1 MVVAEL
7 EKTLSGCPA
16 VDSVVSLLDGVVEKL
31 SVLKRKAVES
41 IQAEDESAKLC
52 KRRIEHLKEHSSD
65 QPAAASVWKRKRMD
79 RMMVEHLLRCGY
91 YNTAVKLARQSG
103 IERCRGTRAGRLQKK
118 GSVHLTEEI
127 IQKAVSTW
135 SPSVTV
141 CAEDLVNIE
150 MFLTAKEVEESLE
163 RRETATC
170 LAWCHDNKSRL
181 RKMKGRQSEHDAKTG
196 RKSRVASGSL
206 KESEDL
212 GMETIK
218 GRPELSCLEFSLR
231 IQEFIELIRQ
241 NKRLDAV
248 RHARKHFSQA
258 EGSQLDEVRQVM
270 GMLAFPPDTHISPYK
285 DLLDPARWRMLI
297 QQFRYDNYRLHQLGN
312 NSVFTLTL
320 QAGLSAIKT
329 PQCYKEDGSSRSP
342 DCPVCSRSLNKLAQ
356 PLPMA
361 HCANSRLVCKIS
373 GDVMN
378 ENNPPMMLPNGYVY
392 GYNSLLSIRQD
403 DKVVCPRT
411 KEVFHFSQA
420 EKVYIM

>member
-1 MVVAEL
+1 ME
-7 EKTLSGCPA
+7 P
-16 VDSVVSLLDGVVEKL
+16 
-31 SVLKRKAVES
+31 LKGK
-41 IQAEDESAKLC
+41 
-52 KRRIEHLKEHSSD
+52 
-65 QPAAASVWKRKRMD
+65 
-79 RMMVEHLLRCGY
+79 
-91 YNTAVKLARQSG
+91 
-103 IERCRGTRAGRLQKK
+103 
-118 GSVHLTEEI
+118 
-127 IQKAVSTW
+127 
-135 SPSVTV
+135 
-141 CAEDLVNIE
+141 
-150 MFLTAKEVEESLE
+150 
-163 RRETATC
+163 
-170 LAWCHDNKSRL
+170 
-181 RKMKGRQSEHDAKTG
+181 
-196 RKSRVASGSL
+196 
-206 KESEDL
+206 
-212 GMETIK
+212 
-218 GRPELSCLEFSLR
+218 PELSCLEFSLR

-285 DLLDPARWRMLI
+285 DLLDLARWRMLV

-312 NSVFTLTL
+312 SSVFTLTL

-342 DCPVCSRSLNKLAQ
+342 DCPVCSRSLNQLAQ

>member
-1 MVVAEL
+1 MAVQETASQLSMALKVQEYPTLKVPYETLNKRFRAAQKNIDRETSHVTMVVAEL
-7 EKTLSGCPA
+7 EKTLSSFPV

-31 SVLKRKAVES
+31 SALKRKAAES

-65 QPAAASVWKRKRMD
+65 QPASVNLWKKKRMD

-103 IERCRGTRAGRLQKK
+103 IE
-118 GSVHLTEEI
+118 
-127 IQKAVSTW
+127 
-135 SPSVTV
+135 
-141 CAEDLVNIE
+141 DLVNIE

-163 RRETATC
+163 RQETATC

-181 RKMKGRQSEHDAKTG
+181 RKMKYHG
-196 RKSRVASGSL
+196 SRRW
-206 KESEDL
+206 E
-212 GMETIK
+212 
-218 GRPELSCLEFSLR
+218 RWELIWFRLNVIFGLFLWQSCLEFSLR

-241 NKRLDAV
+241 NKRMDAV

-258 EGSQLDEVRQVM
+258 EGGQLDEVRQVM
-270 GMLAFPPDTHISPYK
+270 GMLAFPSDTHISPYK
-285 DLLDPARWRMLI
+285 DLLDPARWKMLI

-312 NSVFTLTL
+312 NSVFTITL

-329 PQCYKEDGSSRSP
+329 PQCYKEDGTSKNP
-342 DCPVCSRSLNKLAQ
+342 DCPVCSKSLNKLAQ

-373 GDVMN
+373 GEVMN

-411 KEVFHFSQA
+411 KEVFNFSQA

>member
-1 MVVAEL
+1 MNKRFRAAQKNIDRETSHVTMVVAEL

-103 IERCRGTRAGRLQKK
+103 IE
-118 GSVHLTEEI
+118 
-127 IQKAVSTW
+127 
-135 SPSVTV
+135 
-141 CAEDLVNIE
+141 DLVNIE

-181 RKMKGRQSEHDAKTG
+181 RKMKVHGPPGWGGGRA
-196 RKSRVASGSL
+196 ASGSP
-206 KESEDL
+206 KEGEGL
-212 GMETIK
+212 GMETLRGK
-218 GRPELSCLEFSLR
+218 PDWCSCLEFSLR

-258 EGSQLDEVRQVM
+258 EGSQLDEVRQAM

-329 PQCYKEDGSSRSP
+329 PYPCG
-342 DCPVCSRSLNKLAQ
+342 LAWG
-356 PLPMA
+356 
-361 HCANSRLVCKIS
+361 SRLWSHFNRLTLHLASLVL
-373 GDVMN
+373 
-378 ENNPPMMLPNGYVY
+378 PPQT
-392 GYNSLLSIRQD
+392 SLLSIRQD